1 MSKPYDIK
9 YFDTMPSLTLSI
21 AVVYYMVQV
30 VVYAVGLV
38 INIKLISVCWTKK
51 ETTTWPIHMTNSI
64 FLTVYWALDLSFL
77 AVSNTVPML
86 SVYTGEWFCKLS
98 AFVIIYGVKFII
110 MDSLIVA
117 AMKYIFIVHDVKARL
132 YGFEKIQKIFTII
145 KLTIPLMFATFQT
158 IMGDYESYKA
168 INNCLG
174 LKRENVPKRSLW
186 PKLFL
191 CNLKESNEYLSG
203 EYIANLVLQIAC
215 ATNSALSY
223 IISCNLVEAYLYYK
237 IFTKMKR
244 YYKN

>member
-1 MSKPYDIK
+1 
-9 YFDTMPSLTLSI
+9 MPSLTLSI

-98 AFVIIYGVKFII
+98 AFFIIYGVKLII

-158 IMGDYESYKA
+158 FMGDYESYKA

-174 LKRENVPKRSLW
+174 LERKNMPKRNIW
-186 PKLFL
+186 QKLIL
-191 CNLKESNEYLSG
+191 CDLKESNEYLSG
-203 EYIANLVLQIAC
+203 GYIANLVLQCAC
-215 ATNSALSY
+215 ATNSVLTY
-223 IISCNLVEAYLYYK
+223 ITSFNLAEAYFYYK

-244 YYKN
+244 YYKK